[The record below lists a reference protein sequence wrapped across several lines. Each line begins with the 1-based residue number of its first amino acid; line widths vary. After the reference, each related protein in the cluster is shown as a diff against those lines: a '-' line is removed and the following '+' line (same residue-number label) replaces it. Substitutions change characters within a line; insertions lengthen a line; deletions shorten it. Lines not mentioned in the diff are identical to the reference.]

1 MMIMK
6 KLFTLILILASVTI
20 QAQNITLPT
29 PAKKGGSSTI
39 ESLWKRHSVR
49 SFQQKDL
56 PMQTLSNLLWA
67 ATGLNRK
74 DGKRTNPTA
83 MNKQEISVYAFMKK
97 GVYLYDHKK
106 HTLILKKE
114 GDHRNLVAHGQN
126 FVNDA
131 PVSLVLVG
139 DLSLFPNSS
148 SSDVVTT
155 VGIDAGIA
163 CENINIFCASAGLA
177 TVPRITMDK
186 AGIKKLLNL
195 SDKQIPFINNPV
207 GFEK

>member
-20 QAQNITLPT
+20 QAQNINLPA

-67 ATGLNRK
+67 TTGLNRK

-131 PVSLVLVG
+131 PVSLVVVG

-148 SSDVVTT
+148 NSDVMTT

-163 CENINIFCASAGLA
+163 CENINIFCASVGLA

-195 SDKQIPFINNPV
+195 SEKQIPFINNPV

>member
-1 MMIMK
+1 MK

-29 PAKKGGSSTI
+29 PAKKGGCSTI
-39 ESLWKRHSVR
+39 DSLWKRHSVR
-49 SFQQKDL
+49 SFQQKNL

-67 ATGLNRK
+67 TTGLNRK

-83 MNKQEISVYAFMKK
+83 MNKQEISLYAFMKK
-97 GVYLYDHKK
+97 GVYLYDHKN

-114 GDHRNLVAHGQN
+114 GDHRNLVANGQN

-131 PVSLVLVG
+131 PISLVVVG

-148 SSDVVTT
+148 NSDVMTT

>member
-20 QAQNITLPT
+20 QAHNITLPT

>member
-1 MMIMK
+1 MIMK

-20 QAQNITLPT
+20 QAQNITLPA

-67 ATGLNRK
+67 TTGLNRN

-114 GDHRNLVAHGQN
+114 GDHRNLVAHGQK

-131 PVSLVLVG
+131 PVSLVVVG

-148 SSDVVTT
+148 NSDVMTT

-163 CENINIFCASAGLA
+163 CENINIFCASVGLA

>member
-1 MMIMK
+1 MIMK

-20 QAQNITLPT
+20 QAQNITLPA

-67 ATGLNRK
+67 TTGLNRK

-97 GVYLYDHKK
+97 GVYLYDHKN

-131 PVSLVLVG
+131 PVSLVVVG

-148 SSDVVTT
+148 NSDVMTT

-163 CENINIFCASAGLA
+163 CENINIFCASVGLA

-195 SDKQIPFINNPV
+195 SEKQIPFINNPV

>member
-1 MMIMK
+1 MK

-20 QAQNITLPT
+20 QAQNITQPT

-49 SFQQKDL
+49 SFQQKNL

-67 ATGLNRK
+67 TTGLNRK

-83 MNKQEISVYAFMKK
+83 MNKQEISLYAFMKK
-97 GVYLYDHKK
+97 GVYLYDHKN

-114 GDHRNLVAHGQN
+114 GDHRNLVANGQN

-131 PVSLVLVG
+131 PISLVVVG

-148 SSDVVTT
+148 NSDVMTT